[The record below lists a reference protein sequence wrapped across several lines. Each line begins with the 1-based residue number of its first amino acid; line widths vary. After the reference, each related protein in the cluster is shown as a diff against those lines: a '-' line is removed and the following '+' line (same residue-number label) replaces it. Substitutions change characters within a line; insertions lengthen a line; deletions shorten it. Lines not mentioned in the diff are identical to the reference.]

1 MTAETTAKTTES
13 DDTSMFRAPNAVFVV
28 GPTASGKSEFA
39 FRLAKE
45 LNGVVISADSMQI
58 YRGLD
63 VGTAK
68 ETPARRTEVP
78 HEMIDVVD
86 KTDEFSVAEYA
97 EMAKSCVKKA
107 QKEGKLPI
115 IAGGTGLYAE
125 ALLYPMKFGG
135 SDKNAELRAS
145 LEDECE
151 KNGAS
156 YLHEKL
162 RALDPV
168 TAERLHPND
177 VKRVIRALEIVLTTG
192 KPMSEAK
199 DERPAQSDD
208 DVIMVAF
215 GCSDRAK
222 LYARIDERVDE
233 MIRNGLVREVASIGS
248 FDCQSMQAIGYKEFS
263 GYELIKDGK
272 IVLSDGDLHEIT
284 EKIKKNT
291 RNYAKRQLTWFRRY
305 PFARW
310 FEAGDYVAAA
320 EYVKNRLNSCD
331 LTKSIIKNHKI

>member
-1 MTAETTAKTTES
+1 MTAETLSEKTAVE
-13 DDTSMFRAPNAVFVV
+13 DASMFRAPNAVFVV

-68 ETPARRTEVP
+68 ETPARRAEVP

-86 KTDEFSVAEYA
+86 KTDEFSVAAYA

-107 QKEGKLPI
+107 QNEGKLPI
-115 IAGGTGLYAE
+115 IAGGTGLYVE

-151 KNGAS
+151 EKGAHVL
-156 YLHEKL
+156 YDKL
-162 RALDPV
+162 RALDSV
-168 TAERLHPND
+168 TADRLHPND

-192 KPMSEAK
+192 KPMSQTK
-199 DERPAQSDD
+199 DERPEPTSD

-215 GCSDRAK
+215 GCKDRAA
-222 LYARIDERVDE
+222 LYARIDARVDE
-233 MIRNGLVREVASIGS
+233 MIRNGLVREVASIGT
-248 FDCQSMQAIGYKEFS
+248 FNCQSMQAIGYKEFS
-263 GYELIKDGK
+263 GYELIRDGE
-272 IVLSDGDLHEIT
+272 IVLSEDELKEIA

-310 FEAGDYVAAA
+310 FEAGDFASAAG
-320 EYVKNRLNSCD
+320 YVKNRLNSGNR
-331 LTKSIIKNHKI
+331 T